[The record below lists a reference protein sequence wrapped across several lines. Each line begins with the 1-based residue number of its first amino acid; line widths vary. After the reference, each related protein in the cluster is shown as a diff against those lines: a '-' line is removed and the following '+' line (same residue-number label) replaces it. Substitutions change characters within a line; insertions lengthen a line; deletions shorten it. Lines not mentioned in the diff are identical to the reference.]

1 MMEYW
6 NVDLNKEVTHFNASL
21 SRGIL
26 PIPHPVHYKFTLSPI
41 FPEPLSADRQALFHH
56 SSIPVFQLCLPA
68 ISCAS
73 GAGRRVALACPLVPR
88 SGRRAQARRAGA
100 KRAKFLPWLPYV
112 FQMEEYSL
120 PVFLSFLPFI
130 SQES

>member
-1 MMEYW
+1 MEYW
-6 NVDLNKEVTHFNASL
+6 NVDLNKEVTHFNAFL

-68 ISCAS
+68 TCPPSA
-73 GAGRRVALACPLVPR
+73 ALQALAGGSLSPAR
-88 SGRRAQARRAGA
+88 SCLAVAGGLRRGARERSELSSYLGSLMFFRWKNIAY
-100 KRAKFLPWLPYV
+100 R
-112 FQMEEYSL
+112 YS
-120 PVFLSFLPFI
+120 
-130 SQES
+130 